1 MRAVEVV
8 LKDVAPV
15 QEDFDILQKWNT
27 LLSQVFSFIVE
38 VAYLTYNAWEMWR
51 LLNRC
56 RHIEW
61 NTDHIFLEF
70 HNELWH
76 CFCQSYNFIIP
87 TRTVFCKAVWIAFKY
102 LNVDYGCRYKLNF
115 EPLTQISFVNL
126 WAKKCCCWLHE
137 LPKLHYRHLLNK
149 YCEAI
154 LQVSVAQ
161 HTFTVDLCLG
171 FFCICEYNYQSH
183 ELNSTALR
191 SPACTPFAWNT
202 KHTWK
207 FSQLHLYW
215 FDWLWILILKVI
227 SIRKLV
233 W

>member
-1 MRAVEVV
+1 MKKVEGV
-8 LKDVAPV
+8 LKDVALPV

-27 LLSQVFSFIVE
+27 LLSQVFGFIVE
-38 VAYLTYNAWEMWR
+38 VAYLTYNTWEMWR
-51 LLNRC
+51 LLYRC
-56 RHIEW
+56 RRTAHRMKYRPYFFW
-61 NTDHIFLEF
+61 NFIMSFGIVSANHKT
-70 HNELWH
+70 
-76 CFCQSYNFIIP
+76 IIP
-87 TRTVFCKAVWIAFKY
+87 TRIVFFKAVWIAFEY

-126 WAKKCCCWLHE
+126 WAKNCCCCLLK

-161 HTFTVDLCLG
+161 HTFTVSICL
-171 FFCICEYNYQSH
+171 FYFCICEYNYQSH

-202 KHTWK
+202 KH
-207 FSQLHLYW
+207 
-215 FDWLWILILKVI
+215 KV
-227 SIRKLV
+227 
-233 W
+233 